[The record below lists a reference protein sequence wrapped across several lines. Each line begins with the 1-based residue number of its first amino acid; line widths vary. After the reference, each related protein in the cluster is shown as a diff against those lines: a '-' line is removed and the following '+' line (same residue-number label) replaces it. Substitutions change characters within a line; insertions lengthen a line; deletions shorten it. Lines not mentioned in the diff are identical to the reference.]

1 MRCAFLLL
9 LAATPALSGRDSEK
23 GRFKPAGKV
32 CGHAHQ
38 FFEVIE
44 SAEKGAKPK
53 LRTPREVRSGW
64 GGCTVIG
71 IYGGV
76 DTIGDDGA
84 AAIAR
89 AIESEDVVEK
99 LMLSEAGIGPRGA
112 AALARALESSKT
124 LKELWLGGNEVG
136 DAGAASFGEA
146 LRANRH
152 LRELLLYSNGVS
164 DKGAKALAAALPDN
178 YALHRLWL
186 GVNECVGLC
195 VRCAAAATAAPS
207 PTSFAIFL
215 CSSAPPHP
223 FTSTATTTTH
233 LLSSAHAAQHHGSR
247 RARFRQGSAD
257 KRRQVAAEQRAA
269 RALAD
274 EQ

>member
-1 MRCAFLLL
+1 MRWAFLLL

-38 FFEVIE
+38 FFEVIK
-44 SAEKGAKPK
+44 SVKGAKPK
-53 LRTPREVRSGW
+53 LRTPRKVRSGW

-124 LKELWLGGNEVG
+124 LRELWLGGNEVG

-186 GVNECVGLC
+186 GVNECVAP
-195 VRCAAAATAAPS
+195 VRVLRNGSGSSTL
-207 PTSFAIFL
+207 TEFL
-215 CSSAPPHP
+215 RKPPLLPPIILLHI
-223 FTSTATTTTH
+223 H
-233 LLSSAHAAQHHGSR
+233 RHHNLSSARAPQHHGSR
-247 RARFRQGSAD
+247 RAR
-257 KRRQVAAEQRAA
+257 
-269 RALAD
+269 LC
-274 EQ
+274 